1 MERRDR
7 VLRVFQFR
15 VSGSV
20 PSSREVLGLR
30 KRRWAVSQRGR
41 EGGRSRVAVTPHRRW
56 RSGAGGCGPG
66 GRRCSKCAC
75 PARGLETSGLMLKE
89 HPIGVNRAIEA
100 PSAQHYA
107 AAGFDHDQWRE
118 CPGSPAAAPTRASLP
133 AHHAARVKGGPRPH
147 RSALTEGRPRP
158 EAQDARTCPAS
169 GPTVASCSRVTPSP
183 VSDASQ
189 VSVGPLQ
196 GRESRRSPV
205 LNHRKQTR
213 VNLSFSL

>member
-20 PSSREVLGLR
+20 PSSREVLRLR

-41 EGGRSRVAVTPHRRW
+41 EGQEEPRRCY
-56 RSGAGGCGPG
+56 SSSEVVIGAGGCGPG
-66 GRRCSKCAC
+66 GRRCSKCVC

-89 HPIGVNRAIEA
+89 HPIGVNRAVEA

-118 CPGSPAAAPTRASLP
+118 RPGSPAAAPTRASLP

-158 EAQDARTCPAS
+158 EAQDARTRPAS

-196 GRESRRSPV
+196 GREPRRSPV
-205 LNHRKQTR
+205 LNQRKQMR